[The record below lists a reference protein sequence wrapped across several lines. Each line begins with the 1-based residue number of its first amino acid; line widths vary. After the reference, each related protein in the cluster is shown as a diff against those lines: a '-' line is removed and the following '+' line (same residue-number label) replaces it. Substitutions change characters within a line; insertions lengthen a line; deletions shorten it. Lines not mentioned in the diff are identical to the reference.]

1 MKKTLGCV
9 LLGILAVV
17 LIGYGITSA
26 VEKKDPVITEGT
38 VNDAYNNAA
47 TKGTLAGN
55 TAPSEGTSA
64 SSAASTTAAAAA
76 NAVDDYEYAYA
87 GFHPAYANLNI
98 SDWTLLLVNRDYIL
112 PDNYEVKLAP
122 AVNSDPDGA
131 KLDYRVAPHYNEM
144 YLAAEKDGARLEGD
158 TLPCT
163 FVAYRPHVTIEV

>member
-47 TKGTLAGN
+47 TKGILAGD

-76 NAVDDYEYAYA
+76 NAVEPMRASTPPTPTSTFRI
-87 GFHPAYANLNI
+87 GPCCWSTGII
-98 SDWTLLLVNRDYIL
+98 SCPTTM
-112 PDNYEVKLAP
+112 K
-122 AVNSDPDGA
+122 
-131 KLDYRVAPHYNEM
+131 
-144 YLAAEKDGARLEGD
+144 
-158 TLPCT
+158 
-163 FVAYRPHVTIEV
+163 

>member
-47 TKGTLAGN
+47 TKGTLAGD

-87 GFHPAYANLNI
+87 GTPPTPTSIFRIGPCCWSTGII
-98 SDWTLLLVNRDYIL
+98 SCPTTM
-112 PDNYEVKLAP
+112 K
-122 AVNSDPDGA
+122 
-131 KLDYRVAPHYNEM
+131 
-144 YLAAEKDGARLEGD
+144 
-158 TLPCT
+158 
-163 FVAYRPHVTIEV
+163 